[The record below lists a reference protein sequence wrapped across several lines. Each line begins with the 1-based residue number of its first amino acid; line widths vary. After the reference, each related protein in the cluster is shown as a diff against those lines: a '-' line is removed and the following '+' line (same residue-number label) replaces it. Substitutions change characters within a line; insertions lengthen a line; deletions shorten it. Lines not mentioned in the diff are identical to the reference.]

1 MLFRQLFNRKPII
14 VLRVI
19 LFSFLI
25 LQVIFSSAQNDT
37 IGKLTFSAYG
47 DLYYSFDF
55 SNPQNHEKADFIY
68 NHKRH
73 NEVNANLIVAKANY
87 SDKNIRANF
96 GLMAGNYAQYNLKS
110 EPTWAQFVYEA
121 NIGVKLSS
129 KHNLWIDAG
138 IMPSHIGFESAISS
152 DCWTLTRSILAE
164 SSPYYETGLKMSYT
178 NRKENLQIGLLLL
191 NGWQKVSKPD
201 YIQKPSFGMQINYK
215 PTDLLTLNYSNFIGT
230 DKADSLKSLRT
241 YHNFYAQFE
250 PTKKIAFIAGFD
262 IGTENHNPTDYSIWL
277 SPVLIL
283 RYAVNHK
290 VNVAFRGEYY
300 KDKDQ
305 VIISTKTTNGF
316 QVSGLS
322 ANFDY
327 KINNHVQ
334 CRIEGKLYHSR
345 DKIFQKNSNNNYAMT
360 TNISIKL

>member
-1 MLFRQLFNRKPII
+1 MKFFLFFYL
-14 VLRVI
+14 V
-19 LFSFLI
+19 
-25 LQVIFSSAQNDT
+25 LQVAFSGAQNDT
-37 IGKLTFSAYG
+37 IRKLTFSAYG
-47 DLYYSFDF
+47 DFYYSYDF

-73 NEVNANLIVAKANY
+73 NEINANLILVKANFL
-87 SDKNIRANF
+87 DKGTRANI

-121 NIGVKLSS
+121 NIGVKLSG
-129 KHNLWIDAG
+129 KHNIWLDVG

-152 DCWTLTRSILAE
+152 DCWILTRSILAE

-178 NRKENLQIGLLLL
+178 NRKDNLQIGFLLL

-201 YIQKPSFGMQINYK
+201 NIQKPSLGMQIIYK

-241 YHNFYAQFE
+241 FHNFYAQFE
-250 PTKKIAFIAGFD
+250 PNKKIGLIAGFD
-262 IGTENHNPTDYSIWL
+262 IGTETQNTKDYSTWL

-283 RYAVNHK
+283 RYSVSDK

-327 KINNHVQ
+327 KINNHIK
-334 CRIEGKLYHSR
+334 CRIEGKLYHSK
-345 DKIFQKNSNNNYAMT
+345 DKIFQNNSNNNYAIT
-360 TNISIKL
+360 SNISLKL